1 MKFICFYRMHRENKH
16 TFNTETMRMEFL
28 FDVSTKFQHGMENCK
43 EKTLELGNKYISK
56 LYLLISFHPENC
68 GNENWVCLLTN
79 FFFHFQFFLLIN
91 FFDN

>member
-1 MKFICFYRMHRENKH
+1 
-16 TFNTETMRMEFL
+16 
-28 FDVSTKFQHGMENCK
+28 
-43 EKTLELGNKYISK
+43 LELGNKYISK